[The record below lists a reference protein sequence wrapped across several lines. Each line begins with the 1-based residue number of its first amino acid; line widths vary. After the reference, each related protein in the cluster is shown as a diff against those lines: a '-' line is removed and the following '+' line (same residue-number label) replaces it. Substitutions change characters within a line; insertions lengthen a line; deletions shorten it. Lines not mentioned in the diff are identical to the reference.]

1 MVALKANYLEHKEN
15 LKACKKV
22 GHFTAVSGPNK
33 AHMDTISKLPK
44 IIEICWCVVTM
55 AQVYHHN
62 GFKAFFTV

>member
-1 MVALKANYLEHKEN
+1 MLDLQVIYKQNLGNLSEETGQMVALKANYLEHKEN

-44 IIEICWCVVTM
+44 IIELC
-55 AQVYHHN
+55 
-62 GFKAFFTV
+62 